1 MWEILQKVV
10 LDPGGPLGLKEEFF
24 QNALVETGGFLL
36 GALFFSILIP
46 IVIDVR
52 QNRRWRPARQNF
64 GQELMLLHVEFG
76 DSLARFV
83 HSPEGP
89 SRVRAADSVDHSFR
103 AIPSMTGLFGY
114 ALTARISK
122 EVNDYMRHLRAIR
135 DWAYEAAHP
144 EDLAFA
150 AAERRVVQDRNMFER
165 ANTEFAD
172 VLKVLGAKGFKDI
185 RWPAGLVE
193 ELETAFDAT
202 RPG

>member
-135 DWAYEAAHP
+135 DWAHEAAHP

>member
-46 IVIDVR
+46 IVIEVR